1 MATPS
6 PSLSEL
12 GWNEARETAF
22 APHRAAGLEPARV
35 AIQDKH
41 HYVVLHSAGGVVARA
56 SGKLLHE
63 SRSSGET
70 PRVGDWV
77 AIARRDGEE
86 RAIIHAILPR
96 RTKLSR
102 KLPGRGTTE
111 QVLVTN
117 VDVAFV
123 VQALDKS
130 FNRRLLERFLLMVL
144 DGGIQPAV
152 VLNKVDLCDD
162 PEAAIAEAKLCAV
175 EAPIVAVCALTG
187 KGMHGLRRLIQ
198 PGTTAVF
205 IGTSGVGKSSLI
217 NALYGDEVQ
226 ATTDVREQDHKGR
239 HTTTWREMI
248 ALPSGGL
255 VIDTPGMRE
264 FQLWMAGEGIHEAFP
279 DIEQLAWQCR
289 FRNCTHTT
297 EKHCA
302 VLAATADGTVT
313 KDRYEG
319 FLKLRRE
326 LEFLAEAHHRH
337 EAISR
342 RTDRRRQRSNEDG
355 RWRLSEEDGA

>member
-1 MATPS
+1 MAANTPS
-6 PSLSEL
+6 LAEL
-12 GWNEARETAF
+12 GWNDTSEAAF
-22 APHRAAGLEPARV
+22 APQRAAGLEPARV

-41 HYVVLHSAGGVVARA
+41 HYVVLRAAGGVVARI
-56 SGKLLHE
+56 SGKLQHE
-63 SRSSGET
+63 ANSRGEM
-70 PRVGDWV
+70 PKVGDWV
-77 AIARRDGEE
+77 GIARPSGEDK
-86 RAIIHAILPR
+86 AIIHSILPR

-102 KLPGRGTTE
+102 KIPGRGTTE

-117 VDVAFV
+117 VDMAFV
-123 VQALDKS
+123 VQALDKT

-144 DGGIQPAV
+144 EGGIQPAV
-152 VLNKVDLCDD
+152 VLNKADLCTD
-162 PEAAIAEAKLCAV
+162 PDAAVAEAKQCAV
-175 EAPIVAVCALTG
+175 AAPIVAVSALTG
-187 KGMHGLRRLIQ
+187 KGVCELRRLLQ

-226 ATTDVREQDHKGR
+226 ATAEVREQDQKGR

-264 FQLWMAGEGIHEAFP
+264 FHLWMAGDGIHEAFP
-279 DIEQLAWQCR
+279 DIEQLSWQCR

-297 EKHCA
+297 EKYCA
-302 VLAATADGTVT
+302 VLAGMAGGTVP
-313 KDRYEG
+313 KDRYDG
-319 FLKLRRE
+319 FIKLRRE

-342 RTDRRRQRSNEDG
+342 RTNRRRQRSNEDG
-355 RWRLSEEDGA
+355 RWRLNDDEGW

>member
-1 MATPS
+1 MAANS
-6 PSLSEL
+6 PSLAEL
-12 GWNEARETAF
+12 GWNDTFEAAF
-22 APHRAAGLEPARV
+22 APLRATGLEPARV

-41 HYVVLHSAGGVVARA
+41 HYVVLRAAGGLVARA
-56 SGKLLHE
+56 SGKLLHDAR
-63 SRSSGET
+63 SRGEM
-70 PRVGDWV
+70 PKVGDWV
-77 AIARRDGEE
+77 GIARQAGEDK
-86 RAIIHAILPR
+86 AIIHAILPR

-102 KLPGRGTTE
+102 KVPGRGTTE

-123 VQALDKS
+123 VQALDKT

-144 DGGIQPAV
+144 EGGIQPAV
-152 VLNKVDLCDD
+152 VLNKADLCAD
-162 PEAAIAEAKLCAV
+162 PDAAVAEAKLCAV
-175 EAPIVAVCALTG
+175 AAPIVAVSALTG
-187 KGMHGLRRLIQ
+187 KGVPELRRLLH

-217 NALYGDEVQ
+217 NALYGEEVQ
-226 ATTDVREQDHKGR
+226 ATAEVREQDQKGR
-239 HTTTWREMI
+239 HTTSWREMI

-264 FQLWMAGEGIHEAFP
+264 FHLWMAGDGIHEAFP

-302 VLAATADGTVT
+302 VLAAMAGGTVT
-313 KDRYEG
+313 KDRYDG
-319 FLKLRRE
+319 FIKLRRE
-326 LEFLAEAHHRH
+326 LEFLAVAHHRH

-342 RTDRRRQRSNEDG
+342 RTDRRRQRSDEDG
-355 RWRLSEEDGA
+355 RWRFSDEDGS